1 MSSHST
7 HTTIDKNIFYLIKFG
22 SYINKLFGIQRADIC
37 YGNIVAMGTS
47 YKLFFLITSI
57 VMSIGMFFSMIKFY
71 FSNFIYMPLP
81 ITISLF
87 ISYITTFLGYMT
99 ITLRTCIFS
108 PKKSTDF
115 YLKISTLFHHF
126 CTSKSWGR
134 KFKIYLIA
142 IHILYLLIEIYQI
155 QEEYFYQKFILIFI
169 SHFMIVM
176 IDLEVLHF
184 IIDIILLTKLF
195 ELVNFQL
202 NKLKNKKLYCTKIN
216 TLKYYE
222 MKIDKIYV
230 MNKNEKQNTILAY
243 LHAYNSLMSSIDDI
257 NQYYGLTVLIIIYE
271 NEL

>member
-1 MSSHST
+1 
-7 HTTIDKNIFYLIKFG
+7 
-22 SYINKLFGIQRADIC
+22 
-37 YGNIVAMGTS
+37 
-47 YKLFFLITSI
+47 
-57 VMSIGMFFSMIKFY
+57 
-71 FSNFIYMPLP
+71 
-81 ITISLF
+81 
-87 ISYITTFLGYMT
+87 
-99 ITLRTCIFS
+99 
-108 PKKSTDF
+108 
-115 YLKISTLFHHF
+115 
-126 CTSKSWGR
+126 
-134 KFKIYLIA
+134 
-142 IHILYLLIEIYQI
+142 
-155 QEEYFYQKFILIFI
+155 
-169 SHFMIVM
+169 MIVM

-184 IIDIILLTKLF
+184 IIDINLLTKLF